1 MLLTDS
7 RADGAGRRSG
17 DSNRLALPDVLIGW
31 ARAPINRVLQHRGNR
46 AIMLGRYKQ
55 RGVSSADFIGKADD
69 GDGPL
74 AVEIVVIHGEII
86 DSDEF
91 ELEFV
96 ALAEAYEGMRQ
107 PAIYGFSAIAAYD
120 CRDFE
125 FSHYSPSLSAATM
138 AANTKPANRRR

>member
-17 DSNRLALPDVLIGW
+17 DSNRLALPDVPIGW
-31 ARAPINRVLQHRGNR
+31 RRAPINRVLQHRGNR

-74 AVEIVVIHGEII
+74 ASEIVVIHGEII

-107 PAIYGFSAIAAYD
+107 PAIYGFSTIAAYD

-125 FSHYSPSLSAATM
+125 FSHLTWACE
-138 AANTKPANRRR
+138 R